1 MSSTDNTIERETM
14 REILNEFRKINKT
27 LEEIKLLMQKK
38 A

>member
-14 REILNEFRKINKT
+14 REILIEFRKINKT
-27 LEEIKLLMQKK
+27 LGEIKLLMQKK